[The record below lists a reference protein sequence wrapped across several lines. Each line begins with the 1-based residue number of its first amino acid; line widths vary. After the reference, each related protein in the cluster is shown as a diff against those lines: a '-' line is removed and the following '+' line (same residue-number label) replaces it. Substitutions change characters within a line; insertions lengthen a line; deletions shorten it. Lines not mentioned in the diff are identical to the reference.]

1 VKLYTQIVL
10 LGILSLWNYGDLQ
23 LLGVQAYAAPLISIV
38 LLVVAGLEQP
48 GWSMAL
54 ACMVIIGGSLL
65 AGVGRNRQATGKSP
79 RYNCA
84 SDTLLQKA
92 AVYSCSE

>member
-1 VKLYTQIVL
+1 ME
-10 LGILSLWNYGDLQ
+10 LWQSVITRGAGLCGTINFNSVTGR
-23 LLGVQAYAAPLISIV
+23 GRVGAT
-38 LLVVAGLEQP
+38 GLEQP

>member
-1 VKLYTQIVL
+1 MKLYVQIAL

-23 LLGVQAYAAPLISIV
+23 LLGVLAYAAPLIATV

-48 GWSMAL
+48 RWSMAL

-65 AGVGRNRQATGKSP
+65 VGVDRYRKATGKLL
-79 RYNCA
+79 RHNCA

-92 AVYSCSE
+92 AVFSCSE